1 MIYDYI
7 IVGAG
12 SAGCVLANR
21 LSANPKNQ
29 VLLLEAGMS
38 DRLSVIQIPAAF
50 AKLFKSPL
58 DWAYETEPQAQLNHR
73 PLFWPRGKVLGGCSS
88 LNAMLYIR
96 GHRDDYDR
104 WQKLGNPGWGYS
116 DLLPYFKKAENQE
129 NGASEYHG
137 IGGHLNVANL
147 RTINRLSHVF
157 IQAGKESGWPIIE
170 DFNVA
175 EPEGF
180 GFYQV
185 TQKNG
190 QRHSAASA
198 YLKPYLKP
206 YLSRTNLTICLE
218 ATVTRLL
225 FEDRRIVGLEYL
237 ANGQEKRQ
245 VKSGKEVILSG
256 GSINSPQLLM
266 LSGIGPGNHLQNL
279 GIPVVLDLPGVGQN
293 LQDHLITGVF
303 YECRKPVT
311 LKGANNLVNL
321 LKYLWFK
328 TGSLTSSVAEAGGFV
343 KSQADLAIPDL
354 QFHFAPAFFCNH
366 GFTKWENHAL
376 TLGVTQLRPHSRG
389 YIQLRSPN
397 PLQPP
402 LIQPNYLSVEAD
414 WQVMIRGLQLADKIF
429 QASAFEPW
437 RGSAI
442 FPSKVPLP
450 KLESTQEYHQQIR
463 DYIRETTQTVYHPV
477 GTCKMGNDTM
487 AVVNSRLQVRGIEG
501 LRVVDASIM
510 PTIIGGNT
518 NAPTIAI
525 AEKAADLILNS

>member
-29 VLLLEAGMS
+29 VLLLEAGVRA
-38 DRLSVIQIPAAF
+38 RLSAIQIPAAF
-50 AKLFKSPL
+50 AKLFKTPL
-58 DWAYETEPQAQLNHR
+58 DWAYETEPQAELNHR
-73 PLFWPRGKVLGGCSS
+73 RLFWPRGKVLGGSS
-88 LNAMLYIR
+88 SINAMLYIR

-104 WQKLGNPGWGYS
+104 WQELGNYGWGYS
-116 DLLPYFKKAENQE
+116 DLLPYFKKSENQE

-137 IGGHLNVANL
+137 IGGLLNVANL

-157 IQAGKESGWPIIE
+157 VQAGKESGWPIIE
-170 DFNVA
+170 DFNVP

-180 GFYQV
+180 GCYQV

-198 YLKPYLKP
+198 YLKPI
-206 YLSRTNLTICLE
+206 LSRPNLTICLE
-218 ATVTRLL
+218 AMVTRLL
-225 FEDRRIVGLEYL
+225 LEGRRIVGVEYL

-256 GSINSPQLLM
+256 GTINSPQLLM

-321 LKYLWFK
+321 LKYLSLK
-328 TGSLTSSVAEAGGFV
+328 TGPLTSSVAEAGGFV

-354 QFHFAPAFFCNH
+354 QFHFAPAFFFNH

-376 TLGVTQLRPHSRG
+376 TLGVTQLRPQSRG
-389 YIQLRSPN
+389 YIQLRSPD

-402 LIQPNYLSVEAD
+402 LIQPNYLTVEAD
-414 WQVMIRGLQLADKIF
+414 WQVIIRGLQLADKIF
-429 QASAFEPW
+429 QASAFAPW
-437 RGSAI
+437 RGLGI
-442 FPSKVPLP
+442 FPSKIPLP
-450 KLESTQEYHQQIR
+450 QPESTQEYERQIR
-463 DYIRETTQTVYHPV
+463 DYIREMTQTVYHPV

>member
-1 MIYDYI
+1 
-7 IVGAG
+7 
-12 SAGCVLANR
+12 
-21 LSANPKNQ
+21 
-29 VLLLEAGMS
+29 
-38 DRLSVIQIPAAF
+38 
-50 AKLFKSPL
+50 
-58 DWAYETEPQAQLNHR
+58 
-73 PLFWPRGKVLGGCSS
+73 
-88 LNAMLYIR
+88 MLYIR

-104 WQKLGNPGWGYS
+104 WEKFGNSGWGYS

-137 IGGHLNVANL
+137 IGGLLNVANL
-147 RTINRLSHVF
+147 RTTNRLSHVF
-157 IQAGKESGWPIIE
+157 LQAGKESGSPIIE
-170 DFNVA
+170 DFNIA

-180 GFYQV
+180 GYYQV

-198 YLKPYLKP
+198 YLKPI
-206 YLSRTNLTICLE
+206 LSRNNLTICLE

-225 FEDRRIVGLEYL
+225 FENRRIVGLEYL

-256 GSINSPQLLM
+256 GTINSPQLLM
-266 LSGIGPGNHLQNL
+266 LSGIGSGNQLQNL

-303 YECRKPVT
+303 YECRKPVS

-321 LKYLWFK
+321 LKYLLLK
-328 TGSLTSSVAEAGGFV
+328 TGPLTSSVAEAGGFV
-343 KSQADLAIPDL
+343 KSQDDLAIPDL

-366 GFTKWENHAL
+366 GFTKWEKHAF

-389 YIQLRSPN
+389 YLQLRSPN
-397 PLQPP
+397 PVQPP
-402 LIQPNYLSVEAD
+402 LIQPNYLTVEAD
-414 WQVMIRGLQLADKIF
+414 WQVMIRGLQLADKILQTSPF
-429 QASAFEPW
+429 DPW
-437 RGSAI
+437 RGSVI
-442 FPSKVPLP
+442 FPSNVTLP
-450 KLESTQEYHQQIR
+450 QLESTQEYHQQIR
-463 DYIRETTQTVYHPV
+463 DYIRETTQTLYHPV
-477 GTCKMGNDTM
+477 GTCKMGNDSM
-487 AVVNSRLQVRGIEG
+487 AVVNRRLQVRGIEG

-510 PTIIGGNT
+510 PTIIAGNT